1 MTHVERTTGDVV
13 VVYWYRYSLGGFS
26 VLNTIQDTITD
37 KRYLHHVWRGGSVLN
52 RTLRLNL
59 VLFWHFDA
67 DIDMKHLKAH
77 LSPLPNNVELVIYC
91 KSITMNKGVHLN
103 PKGHILFS
111 PYKDAQNSSL
121 LKALAWSICKNLAFA
136 LMFSVV

>member
-1 MTHVERTTGDVV
+1 MGNKNSKKHLNNAFSTRSDVITISNTNYKSDYEV
-13 VVYWYRYSLGGFS
+13 VNQEKIPDVFADSHG
-26 VLNTIQDTITD
+26 NTIRVECI
-37 KRYLHHVWRGGSVLN
+37 S
-52 RTLRLNL
+52 
-59 VLFWHFDA
+59 
-67 DIDMKHLKAH
+67 
-77 LSPLPNNVELVIYC
+77 NNVELVIYC

>member
-1 MTHVERTTGDVV
+1 MTIVWSTTGNVV

-26 VLNTIQDTITD
+26 VLNTRQDTIID
-37 KRYLHHVWRGGSVLN
+37 KSYWYHVWRGGSVLN
-52 RTLRLNL
+52 KTSRLHL
-59 VLFWHFDA
+59 ELFWHFDA